1 MTGEQEK
8 DRQGI
13 ERAKA
18 INRREGEQQETG
30 RVEEKKEKENKKNRR
45 TTLG

>member
-1 MTGEQEK
+1 MTGDQEK

-13 ERAKA
+13 GRTKA
-18 INRREGEQQETG
+18 VNRRQGEQQETG
-30 RVEEKKEKENKKNRR
+30 RVEEKKEKEKKKNRR